1 MINIRSD
8 VLVGDEMKI
17 GLVGKPN
24 VGKSTMFAALTQIN
38 VEIAN
43 YPFTTIDPN
52 VGVTLIQARHDC
64 PTKLL
69 RDKLE
74 KSGRNA
80 QDIECSPRTGICN
93 NDVRLIPVTLVDVAG
108 LVPGAHEGKGRGNQF
123 LSDLSQCDALI
134 QVIDASCLTDLG
146 GNPIGIGAC
155 DPIEEHQFL
164 ISELASWI
172 LGIINQGWVRGVRS
186 AQSDGDKGLIS
197 YLYNTLNG
205 IGAKENQ
212 INTGFNNFKKK
223 EETATPWD
231 WDEEK
236 KHRLALDLRESIFPL
251 YVAANKADIA
261 NKLDLEKLIEFV
273 KNKKSI
279 IFPTSAD
286 SELALRRANKANLI
300 DYSSGSNNFNITEQ
314 GIQKLSTAQIN
325 GLEKIRTTLMDIGGT
340 GFTKLIDKIIFE
352 SLEKIVVYPVQ
363 DENKWTDGEGNI
375 LPDAF
380 LVDKGTT
387 AKGLAYVVHT
397 DLGEGFIKAIDG
409 KSSRVIGAEQELN
422 DGDVIKIHSK
432 S

>member
-1 MINIRSD
+1 
-8 VLVGDEMKI
+8 MKI

-52 VGVTLIQARHDC
+52 VGITLIQARHDC

-69 RDKLE
+69 REKFA
-74 KSGRNA
+74 KSGRESE
-80 QDIECSPRTGICN
+80 QIECTPRTGACD
-93 NDVRLIPVTLVDVAG
+93 NDIRLIPVTLVDVAG

-134 QVIDASCLTDLG
+134 QVIDASCSTDLD

-155 DPIEEHQFL
+155 DSIEEHEFL

-172 LGIINQGWVRGVRS
+172 LGIINQGWARGVRR

-197 YLYNTLNG
+197 FLYQTLNG
-205 IGAKENQ
+205 IGAKETQ
-212 INTGFNNFKKK
+212 INIGFNKFKNK
-223 EETATPWD
+223 EDTTTPWD
-231 WDEEK
+231 WDDSK
-236 KHRLALDLRESIFPL
+236 KHRLALELRESIFPL

-261 NKLDLEKLIEFV
+261 
-273 KNKKSI
+273 KKSDLDKLVEFIENKNSI
-279 IFPTSAD
+279 IYPTSAD
-286 SELALRRANKANLI
+286 SELALRRANNANLI
-300 DYSSGSNNFNITEQ
+300 DYNYGSKDFKITEF
-314 GIQKLSTAQIN
+314 GMEKLSEDQIN
-325 GLEKIRTTLMDIGGT
+325 GLEKIKSTLIKIGGS

-363 DENKWTDGEGNI
+363 DENKWTDGDGKI
-375 LPDAF
+375 LPDAL

-387 AKGLAYVVHT
+387 AKGLAYEVHT
-397 DLGEGFIKAIDG
+397 DLGEGFIKAVDG
-409 KSSRVIGAEQELN
+409 KTSRIIAAEHELN

>member
-1 MINIRSD
+1 
-8 VLVGDEMKI
+8 MKI

-52 VGVTLIQARHDC
+52 VGITLIQARHDC

-69 RDKLE
+69 RGKLE
-74 KSGRNA
+74 NTGR
-80 QDIECSPRTGICN
+80 QSETIECTPRTGSCK
-93 NDVRLIPVTLVDVAG
+93 NDIRLIPVTLVDVAG

-134 QVIDASCLTDLG
+134 QVIDASCLTDLE
-146 GNPIGIGAC
+146 GNPIGKGAC
-155 DPIEEHQFL
+155 DPIEEHEFL

-172 LGIINQGWVRGVRS
+172 LSIINQGWVRGVRR
-186 AQSDGDKGLIS
+186 AQSDGDKGLMS

-205 IGAKENQ
+205 IGAKEKH
-212 INTGFNNFKKK
+212 INSGFNKFKIN
-223 EETATPWD
+223 EDTINPWD
-231 WDEEK
+231 WDESK
-236 KHRLALDLRESIFPL
+236 KHRLALKLREEIFPL

-261 NKLDLEKLIEFV
+261 QESELNKLIEFV
-273 KNKKSI
+273 NNKNSI

-286 SELALRRANKANLI
+286 SELALRRANNANLI
-300 DYSSGSNNFNITEQ
+300 EYNFGSEDFIITEV
-314 GIQKLSTAQIN
+314 GKQKLSENQIN
-325 GLEKIRTTLMDIGGT
+325 GLEKIKSTLSEMGGT

-363 DENKWTDGEGNI
+363 DENKWTDGDGKI
-375 LPDAF
+375 LPDAL

-387 AKGLAYVVHT
+387 AKGLAYEVHT
-397 DLGEGFIKAIDG
+397 DLGDGFIKAVDG
-409 KSSRVIGAEQELN
+409 KTSRIIGSEHELN

-432 S
+432 V